1 MVDEIIAAILFFA
14 ICIFILL
21 ILRYIGLI
29 VSDTL
34 QYFIVYV
41 FGGKDKS
48 AEEKERAHK
57 KFVQTLKNDIWYV
70 FLLPHKPKFL
80 DKKRS
85 NQEQEE
91 KKK

>member
-14 ICIFILL
+14 ICIICLL
-21 ILRYIGLI
+21 VLRYISLI

-41 FGGKDKS
+41 LKKKYQS
-48 AEEKERAHK
+48 LEEKEQARK
-57 KFVQTLKNDIWYV
+57 KLIQTLKDDIWYV

-80 DKKRS
+80 DKKK
-85 NQEQEE
+85 NPKQ
-91 KKK
+91 